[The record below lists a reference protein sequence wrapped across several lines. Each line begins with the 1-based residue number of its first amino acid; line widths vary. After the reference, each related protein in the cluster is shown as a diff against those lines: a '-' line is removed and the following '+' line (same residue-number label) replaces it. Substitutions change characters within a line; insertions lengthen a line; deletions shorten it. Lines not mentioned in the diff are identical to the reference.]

1 MFLRYSPFLSLFDG
15 LMSSRLQFSKLLSA
29 SVTDTSVCVCQAH
42 VSLPTKLSVGS
53 TIPGGQPGLLYS
65 RIHLTLRLEITPSP
79 DFVHPTKNAE
89 SLIKTFETSFG
100 KPTANAKT

>member
-1 MFLRYSPFLSLFDG
+1 
-15 LMSSRLQFSKLLSA
+15 MSSRLQFSKVLSA
-29 SVTDTSVCVCQAH
+29 SGTDASVCVKRTCH
-42 VSLPTKLSVGS
+42 LLTKLSVGS
-53 TIPGGQPGLLYS
+53 AIPGGQPGLLYS